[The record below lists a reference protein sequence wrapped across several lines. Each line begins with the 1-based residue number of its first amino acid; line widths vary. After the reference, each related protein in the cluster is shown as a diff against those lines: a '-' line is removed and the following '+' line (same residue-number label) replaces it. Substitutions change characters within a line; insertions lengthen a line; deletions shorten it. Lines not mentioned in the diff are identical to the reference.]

1 MTPNKQSLIWTSILV
16 SILTFTLLLVA
27 YNYKQQLE
35 VETNKNNNS
44 QLKIIKNYIHNT
56 ERVKIPIDSEWTL
69 CDSKMSHHALD
80 EILGEASS
88 LCLLIDKSQCEVC
101 WKKALVFLKDNTKKL
116 SLHPVILFSG
126 YLPKDFARICTDIPF
141 PCYLIVSTTKL
152 DNFFQTSE
160 PMYFVLS
167 PTKDIHFVFYP
178 DGMYDTMG
186 NHYLSTIASYIK
198 NNKSY
203 SSTNMVTAEN
213 PQIEIKK
220 SPLRKKLT
228 VKLYLQNR
236 GNKTVNIQR
245 VLPSCD
251 CMLIEN
257 YPNTISARD
266 KTSIDVS
273 IVPDKKGWMQRS
285 VTIILDN
292 KQTIEFN
299 IDIYVV

>member
-16 SILTFTLLLVA
+16 SILTFTLLLIA
-27 YNYKQQLE
+27 YNYKQQLG
-35 VETNKNNNS
+35 VETIKSNNF
-44 QLKIIKNYIHNT
+44 QQKVIKHYIHNT
-56 ERVKIPIDSEWTL
+56 ERIRIPIDSEWAL
-69 CDSKMSHHALD
+69 YDSKMSHHTLED
-80 EILGEASS
+80 ILVDKSL

-101 WKKALVFLKDNTKKL
+101 WKKALAFLKDNAKNY

-126 YLPKDFARICTDIPF
+126 YLPKDFTRICTDIPF
-141 PCYLIVSTTKL
+141 PYYLIVSTTTL

-160 PMYFVLS
+160 PMYFVLN

-186 NHYLSTIASYIK
+186 NHYLSTVASYIK
-198 NNKSY
+198 NNKS
-203 SSTNMVTAEN
+203 SPSTNMVTAEN
-213 PQIEIKK
+213 PQIEIKR

-236 GNKTVNIQR
+236 GNKSVNIQK

-257 YPNTISARD
+257 YTNTISARG

-299 IDIYVV
+299 IEIYVV